1 MFSWKEW
8 PPAAWGTKL
17 STRLAAP
24 IQLFKAPMVL
34 INCKP
39 AALLGSKTAHGA
51 GVVVAG
57 ACEVLIGCP

>member
-1 MFSWKEW
+1 
-8 PPAAWGTKL
+8 
-17 STRLAAP
+17 
-24 IQLFKAPMVL
+24 MVL